1 MAYEAN
7 LQLPNLRG
15 TKHQHYSMKLD
26 KDIKKYSAPPSI
38 SSNHPS
44 SPTSTNHGGAA
55 PSGQG
60 GSYSPVLED
69 KHNPSSVTKKESF
82 KARKQTYKIKKKKV
96 AKEFSTALKDKSV
109 TILSSWLKIRGTLKS
124 WAKYWC
130 VVKPEVI
137 IIYKSN
143 SLHHWVGTILIN
155 TCEYIERPS
164 SKDGFCF
171 KIFQPYGQSIWA
183 TKGPKGE
190 VTGYLV
196 QPMPKDHLILRAS
209 NEEVGR
215 CWLDAIEVAQ
225 RSSLVQTEHEQDVT
239 DSTLKIESDIYGDED
254 EKLQHEENMG
264 MYSEFNGDKSDY
276 SSGEEPHE
284 EEVFGTSASLD
295 EPIEE
300 SPYGTPSECEEF
312 GESGE
317 TTEEMEE
324 ENKSILWALLKQVR
338 PGMDLSKVTLP
349 TFILEPRSFL
359 DKLADYYYHADFLA
373 NAAKEENPY
382 HRIKEIVKWYLSGF
396 YKKPKGLKKPYNPI
410 IGEVFRCMWPNEKN
424 QSKTFFLAEQVSH
437 HPPVSAFYCSNRK
450 DGYVIGGSILAKSK
464 FYGNSTSAILDGT
477 ATLTL
482 LKLGEDYTV
491 TMPYAHVKGLL
502 IGSITM
508 ELGGVVNIR
517 CEKTGYNAEIEF
529 KLKPFWKKSGECNFV
544 SGKIRMG
551 NDVLCKIDGRWDG
564 EIYSTEYRKSSG
576 EEVLPELFFAPT
588 ADVKKARLKRYN
600 IDLESQ
606 EEFESEKLWA
616 KVSEAIQQADQSGA
630 TREKLVLEDEQR
642 RVHKEMKEKDTS
654 WVPKYFERDTSVA
667 FEHAWV
673 YKYKDLRAWD
683 PVTDMQQFEH
693 NGVIK
698 SRTRHRVPMVK
709 RTMSQLNITPSSNTP
724 LNRSMDGGV
733 RLPSIK
739 EPQSQFSDSS
749 RRNSYDRSSL
759 ESNRSDEE
767 MDTQSRKSAIHAIE
781 SALEKYM
788 KPIETEQKETN
799 KQITAMRHELRKCLD
814 ISRANENAWIQPR
827 DCIMVLMF
835 ILIHSLLQMYWSR
848 GS

>member
-1 MAYEAN
+1 MESVQEN
-7 LQLPNLRG
+7 KRDSQFLKQGQERE
-15 TKHQHYSMKLD
+15 H
-26 KDIKKYSAPPSI
+26 KKYSAPPALSAYPQI
-38 SSNHPS
+38 SQQ
-44 SPTSTNHGGAA
+44 TNV
-55 PSGQG
+55 
-60 GSYSPVLED
+60 GSQSPVPDE
-69 KHNPSSVTKKESF
+69 KVGNSNVTKKESF

-96 AKEFSTALKDKSV
+96 AKEFSSALKDKSV

-130 VVKPEVI
+130 VVKPELI
-137 IIYKSN
+137 IIYKSHK
-143 SLHHWVGTILIN
+143 LHHWVGTILIN
-155 TCEYIERPS
+155 TCECIERPS
-164 SKDGFCF
+164 SKEGFCF

-196 QPMPKDHLILRAS
+196 QPMPKDHLIFRAS

-225 RSSLVQTEHEQDVT
+225 RSSLVHTEQDQA
-239 DSTLKIESDIYGDED
+239 DSSHSIESDIYGDTTE
-254 EKLQHEENMG
+254 EKNIETLGLYN
-264 MYSEFNGDKSDY
+264 EFSGEKSDY
-276 SSGEEPHE
+276 SSGDDQHE

-300 SPYGTPSECEEF
+300 SPYSTPAESEEF
-312 GESGE
+312 GDSGE

-373 NAAKEENPY
+373 SAAQDDNPY
-382 HRIKEIVKWYLSGF
+382 NRIKYIVKWYLSGF

-424 QSKTFFLAEQVSH
+424 QSKTFFIAEQVSH

-477 ATLTL
+477 AILTL

-491 TMPYAHVKGLL
+491 TMPYAHVKGIL
-502 IGSITM
+502 IGSLTA

-529 KLKPFWKKSGECNFV
+529 KLKPFWKKSGECNYL

-551 NDVLCKIDGRWDG
+551 NDVLCKIEGRWDG
-564 EIYSTEYRKSSG
+564 EIFTTEYRKDSKSST
-576 EEVLPELFFAPT
+576 EEVLPELFFSPT
-588 ADVKKARLKRYN
+588 PEMKKCRLKRFN
-600 IDLESQ
+600 IDYESQ
-606 EEFESEKLWA
+606 EDFESEKLWS
-616 KVSEAIQQADQSGA
+616 KVSEAIQNADQSAA

-642 RVHKEMKEKDTS
+642 RVHRELKEKETE
-654 WVPKYFERDTSVA
+654 WVPKYFERDTTAPFDHV
-667 FEHAWV
+667 WV
-673 YKYKDLRAWD
+673 YKYRDLRAWD
-683 PVTDMQQFEH
+683 PVTDMIQFEH

-698 SRTRHRVPMVK
+698 SRTKHRVPMVK
-709 RTMSQLNITPSSNTP
+709 RANSQMNISVGPTTPMNKSEGT
-724 LNRSMDGGV
+724 V
-733 RLPSIK
+733 RLPSIR
-739 EPQSQFSDSS
+739 EPEFSDTS
-749 RRNSYDRSSL
+749 RRNSYDRSTIDSAHSEEEL
-759 ESNRSDEE
+759 EPQRRSAV
-767 MDTQSRKSAIHAIE
+767 SAVE
-781 SALEKYM
+781 RALEKYM
-788 KPIETEQKETN
+788 KAIEMEQKETN
-799 KQITAMRHELRKCLD
+799 KQVAAMRFEIRKSLEQ
-814 ISRANENAWIQPR
+814 SNSTGWIQPR
-827 DCIMVLMF
+827 DFIIVVMVIVFNTFFQM
-835 ILIHSLLQMYWSR
+835 LLNKK
-848 GS
+848 